1 MILKFKQRFMSW
13 FDSYDIY
20 NEQDEVVYQ
29 VKGRFSI
36 GHKLEV
42 YDQKD
47 VHVATLKEKIWVML
61 PTFEVYIHDQL
72 IGSIRKKFRFF
83 KNDYDI
89 QFRNW
94 TVEGSVFGF
103 DYEIFDAHHQQVAK
117 VEKALFHLT
126 DTYLIHVTNDEDALA
141 CLMFVLAID
150 AEKCSSK

>member
-20 NEQDEVVYQ
+20 NEQDEVIYQ
-29 VKGRFSI
+29 IKGRFSI
-36 GHKLEV
+36 GHCLEV
-42 YDQKD
+42 YDQKG

-61 PTFEVYIHDQL
+61 PTFEVYIHEKL
-72 IGSIRKKFRFF
+72 VGFIRKKFRLL

-89 QFRNW
+89 QFKNW
-94 TVEGSVFGF
+94 TVDGSVFGF
-103 DYEIFDAHHQQVAK
+103 DYTILDANHQPVAK
-117 VEKALFHLT
+117 VEKELFHFT
-126 DTYLIHVTNDEDALA
+126 DTYLIRVHRDEDALT